1 MVFFSFVGLFFW
13 VWLSQMWPVC
23 VAQASLE
30 LSVWARLTLNLKE
43 SKLRPLPANAGII
56 GIQLT
61 LLFCELSPYFLGS
74 HGP

>member
-30 LSVWARLTLNLKE
+30 LSVWARLTLNL
-43 SKLRPLPANAGII
+43 SQSSDLSLPM
-56 GIQLT
+56 L
-61 LLFCELSPYFLGS
+61 EL
-74 HGP
+74 